1 MIFSKWLEEQPLQLK
16 QHINHL
22 IEKASQNL
30 DRHHSPLFW
39 FPSHDPYQ
47 MAAHFFACCKAGK
60 IFIPINPE
68 SKIFQQNNLIKGLS
82 HSGKLPR
89 EACLGIF
96 SSGTTGKPKL
106 VLHSWKNI
114 ISSIAGSLEFYQWEG
129 PLNCLQTLSVSHIG
143 GFMQTMR
150 SLLTGGYVFTGG
162 GPSKVCEDINR
173 FEQIHTLSLVPTQLQ
188 AILNSKSSLEAAK
201 RLKFIL
207 VGGAKCSDSI
217 AIRAIQLGLPI
228 SLTYGSTETC
238 AQVAATKVGTHQ
250 PMIPLPS
257 REIRETHGT
266 ISIKGSTF
274 LGIIPWGKAYK
285 SSSLDK
291 GFYTSQDR
299 GAVTNGH
306 LAITGRRDDI
316 FQCGGE
322 NISPAEIKAILPS
335 YQIDIVPLPDE
346 RLGHIPVLVHHGD
359 SSKETE
365 KLIAKIQNTLVRAKQ
380 PRRYIW
386 MKEGV
391 ATTKLSPTKLL
402 EFLHNSSETKE
413 LETS

>member
-1 MIFSKWLEEQPLQLK
+1 MTFSKWFEEQPLQLK
-16 QHINHL
+16 QHINNL
-22 IEKASQNL
+22 IQKASDNV

-47 MAAHFFACCKAGK
+47 MASHFFACCKAGK
-60 IFIPINPE
+60 TFIPINPE
-68 SKIFQQNNLIKGLS
+68 SDIFQKSNLIEGLD

-89 EACLGIF
+89 EACLGIY

-106 VLHSWKNI
+106 ILHSWRNI
-114 ISSIAGSLEFYQWEG
+114 ISSIEGSLAFYQWEG

-150 SLLTGGYVFTGG
+150 SLLTGGSVFKGG
-162 GPSKVCEDINR
+162 SPSKVHEDIIR

-188 AILNSKSSLEAAK
+188 AILNNKTSLKAAK

-217 AIRAIQLGLPI
+217 AVKAIQLGLPI

-238 AQVAATKVGTHQ
+238 AQVAATKIGTHE
-250 PMIPLPS
+250 PMIALPY
-257 REIRETHGT
+257 REIKETDGA
-266 ISIKGSTF
+266 ISIKGGTL
-274 LGIIPWGKAYK
+274 LGVIPWGKAYK
-285 SSSLDK
+285 SSSLNK
-291 GFYTSQDR
+291 GFYASQDI

-306 LAITGRRDDI
+306 LTITGRRDDI

-335 YQIDIVPLPDE
+335 YNIDIVPLPDE

-359 SSKETE
+359 SSTET
-365 KLIAKIQNTLVRAKQ
+365 KKIIAKIQNTLIRTKQ

-386 MKEGV
+386 MKEGI
-391 ATTKLSPTKLL
+391 ATNKLSPAKLL
-402 EFLHNSSETKE
+402 EFLDNSSGIKE